1 MKDPT
6 RGGVASTLHEMA
18 AKGRVG
24 IVIEERALP
33 VREEVRAVSELVGID
48 PLLVANEG
56 KAVMA
61 VRPEAVERVLAVL
74 RGHPLGIDAA
84 IVGVCSE
91 ERPGMVILD
100 TGLGRRLVAEAEGEL
115 LPRIC

>member
-1 MKDPT
+1 
-6 RGGVASTLHEMA
+6 MA

-24 IVIEERALP
+24 IVVDEQALP
-33 VREEVRAVSELVGID
+33 VRAEVRGMSELVGID

-61 VRPEAVERVLAVL
+61 VRPEAAERVLDVL
-74 RGHPLGIDAA
+74 RRHALGVNAA
-84 IVGVCSE
+84 IVGVCTG

-100 TGLGRRLVAEAEGEL
+100 TGLGRRLVAESEGEL